1 MVSQSFALAVAAVAL
16 VLTAPVAA
24 QTAREE
30 PAAGTTAP
38 EEPDAAEPA
47 PEQAAACCA
56 IAAMTEV
63 EIEVAERV
71 TSKISRQGQRF
82 AIRLAEPIVVEGRIV
97 VPAGTPGVGEVVH
110 SAKAGG
116 TGKAGELILAARY
129 LELDG
134 QRIPL
139 RSFRYGRR
147 QGKDKTGAVNTGN
160 MVAAAVLP
168 AASLVGFLIKGG
180 EVDIPAGT
188 RANAKASAPT
198 SLPPRE

>member
-1 MVSQSFALAVAAVAL
+1 MISQSFALAVAAAAL
-16 VLTAPVAA
+16 ATAAPAAA
-24 QTAREE
+24 QTAPQE
-30 PAAGTTAP
+30 PVPAEAASAAP
-38 EEPDAAEPA
+38 AD
-47 PEQAAACCA
+47 CCA

-63 EIEVAERV
+63 EIEIAEHV
-71 TSKISRQGQRF
+71 TSRNKRQGEPF
-82 AIRLAEPIVVEGRIV
+82 AIRLAEPIVVDGRIL

-110 SAKAGG
+110 SAKAGAA
-116 TGKAGELILAARY
+116 GKAGELILAARY

-160 MVAAAVLP
+160 MVAAAVMP
-168 AASLVGFLIKGG
+168 AAAVVGFLIKGG

-188 RANAKASAPT
+188 RANAKVSAAI
-198 SLPPRE
+198 SLPPRD

>member
-1 MVSQSFALAVAAVAL
+1 MISQSFALLVAAAAAVVESPSSAQTAPAEPAGPEPAAVAA
-16 VLTAPVAA
+16 AP
-24 QTAREE
+24 
-30 PAAGTTAP
+30 
-38 EEPDAAEPA
+38 
-47 PEQAAACCA
+47 CCA

-71 TSKISRQGQRF
+71 TSRISRQGQHF
-82 AIRLAEPIVVEGRIV
+82 AIRLAEPILVDGRLV
-97 VPAGTPGVGEVVH
+97 VPAGTPGLGEVVH

-116 TGKAGELILAARY
+116 AGKAGELILAARY

-147 QGKDKTGAVNTGN
+147 QGKDKTSAVNTGN

-168 AASLVGFLIKGG
+168 AASLVGFLVKGG

-188 RANAKASAPT
+188 RASAKVSAAT
-198 SLPPRE
+198 SLPPRD

>member
-1 MVSQSFALAVAAVAL
+1 MISQSFALAVAAAAL
-16 VLTAPVAA
+16 VAATAAAA
-24 QTAREE
+24 QTPEP
-30 PAAGTTAP
+30 PAAT
-38 EEPDAAEPA
+38 EPPAAAEPA
-47 PEQAAACCA
+47 AAEPVAEQASPCCA

-63 EIEVAERV
+63 EIEVAERM
-71 TSKISRQGQRF
+71 TSKISRQGQKF
-82 AIRLAEPIVVEGRIV
+82 AIRLAEPIVVDGRIV

-116 TGKAGELILAARY
+116 AGRGGELILAARY

-147 QGKDKTGAVNTGN
+147 QGKDKSGAVNTGN

-168 AASLVGFLIKGG
+168 AASLVGFLVKGG

-188 RANAKASAPT
+188 RANAKVSATT
-198 SLPPRE
+198 SLPPRD

>member
-1 MVSQSFALAVAAVAL
+1 MISQGFALAAAAAAMVAA
-16 VLTAPVAA
+16 APAEAQAA
-24 QTAREE
+24 
-30 PAAGTTAP
+30 
-38 EEPDAAEPA
+38 AAEPVSA
-47 PEQAAACCA
+47 PAADCCA

-63 EIEVAERV
+63 EIEIAEPV
-71 TSKISRQGQRF
+71 TSKSKRQGDHF
-82 AIRLAEPIVVEGRIV
+82 AIRLAEPIVVDGRIV
-97 VPAGTPGVGEVVH
+97 VPAGTPGLGEVVH

-116 TGKAGELILAARY
+116 AGKAGELILAARY

-160 MVAAAVLP
+160 MVAAAVMP
-168 AASLVGFLIKGG
+168 AAAVVGFLIKGG

-188 RANAKASAPT
+188 RANAKVSAAT
-198 SLPPRE
+198 SLPPRD